1 MPNYAPSKENW
12 FAPQLPPSP
21 PPPPPPVKI
30 GVWHRKMENLPEV
43 RIYTIE
49 YLHYSCR
56 VNCKVPM
63 HNTTV
68 SATQRPDRAKTPYLS
83 ARGITRAL
91 IGGGGVYSYI
101 RVLPDGFLLKSVVF
115 NFISKEIRPAK
126 HEYMNIHPPPPPLL
140 SAYHVTI
147 HSSCHVPS
155 QGTY

>member
-21 PPPPPPVKI
+21 PSPPPPPVKI

-68 SATQRPDRAKTPYLS
+68 SATQRPYRAKTPYLS

-91 IGGGGVYSYI
+91 IGGGGGVYI
-101 RVLPDGFLLKSVVF
+101 HIFVFCPTDFFLNQLFLISFQKKSVRQ
-115 NFISKEIRPAK
+115 N
-126 HEYMNIHPPPPPLL
+126 MNI
-140 SAYHVTI
+140 
-147 HSSCHVPS
+147 
-155 QGTY
+155 